1 MGDPATP
8 ANLLDN
14 LLVLECLPV
23 YHGRTAKQVHSLRY
37 AEAFVPFGLSVL
49 SPLHPFR
56 AVVAGVSRF
65 SRIKACSLLHER
77 HLFSE
82 IAMTPEDIAAL
93 QDEPA
98 CAHNNKG
105 KSGCARPQPGAT
117 QGGCAFD
124 GARNA
129 LLPIADVAHI
139 VHGPIGCAGSSW
151 DARGT
156 RSSGAS
162 LFRIGMTTDL
172 SDMDVIMG
180 RGEKRLFHAI
190 RQAIDTY
197 HPAAV
202 FVYSTCVPA
211 MHGDDVD
218 ATARAASERWGVPVI
233 PVDCAGFYGNKNLG
247 NRIAGDVVFR
257 HIIGRREPPPIPE
270 SARRPGVNIHNIN
283 LIGEWN
289 VGGEFWNVA
298 PLFDELGLRI
308 LCTLSG
314 DARFAEIETMHRAE
328 ANMVVCS
335 KAMLHVARKLQET
348 WGAPFFE
355 GSFYGV
361 VDTSAALR
369 GFARLLDDEG
379 LRMRTEALIA
389 REEAAVEAAL
399 APLRPRLAGK
409 RALVFTGGY
418 KSWSIVSA
426 LQDLGLTVVAS
437 GTEKSTEE
445 DKARIRDLMGE
456 QARLINDNDQHALLT
471 AFHEHRADIM
481 VAGDR
486 YIYSTLKSRLPFLDI
501 DHVRHLGYAGYT
513 GMIEFARQLVAAL
526 ESPIWERAR
535 RPPPWQMNTRE
546 ALAA

>member
-1 MGDPATP
+1 
-8 ANLLDN
+8 
-14 LLVLECLPV
+14 
-23 YHGRTAKQVHSLRY
+23 
-37 AEAFVPFGLSVL
+37 
-49 SPLHPFR
+49 
-56 AVVAGVSRF
+56 
-65 SRIKACSLLHER
+65 
-77 HLFSE
+77 
-82 IAMTPEDIAAL
+82 MTPNDIAAL
-93 QDEPA
+93 QNEPA

-139 VHGPIGCAGSSW
+139 VHGPISCAGSSW

-162 LFRIGMTTDL
+162 LYRIGMTTDL
-172 SDMDVIMG
+172 SDVDVIMG

-202 FVYSTCVPA
+202 FIYSTCVPA
-211 MHGDDVD
+211 MHGDDIE
-218 ATARAASERWGVPVI
+218 ATAKAASARWGVPVI

-257 HIIGRREPPPIPE
+257 HVIGRREPPPVPA
-270 SARRPGVNIHNIN
+270 SARRPGIVTHDIN

-335 KAMLHVARKLQET
+335 KAMLHVARKLQERYGT
-348 WGAPFFE
+348 PFFE

-361 VDTSAALR
+361 ADTSAALR
-369 GFARLLDDEG
+369 GFVRLIGDESLG
-379 LRMRTEALIA
+379 ERAEALIA

-399 APLRPRLAGK
+399 APLRRKLKGK

-445 DKARIRDLMGE
+445 DKARIRALMGE
-456 QARLINDNDQHALLT
+456 DARLISDNDQYVLLT
-471 AFHEHRADIM
+471 AFREYRADIM

-501 DHVRHLGYAGYT
+501 DHVRHLGYASYT
-513 GMIEFARQLVAAL
+513 GMVEFARQLVAAI
-526 ESPIWERAR
+526 ESPVWERVR
-535 RPPPWQMNTRE
+535 RAPPWRE
-546 ALAA
+546 AARETLAA